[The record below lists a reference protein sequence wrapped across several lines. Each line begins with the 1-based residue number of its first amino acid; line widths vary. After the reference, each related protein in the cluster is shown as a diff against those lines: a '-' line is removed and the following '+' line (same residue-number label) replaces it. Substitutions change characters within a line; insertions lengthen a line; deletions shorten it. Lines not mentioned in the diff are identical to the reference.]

1 MSLLEELS
9 QSELITLVK
18 QLKEENAMMNRDNIA
33 FEKANLT
40 LAKQIFE
47 ANKILDEIEPDHVLY
62 QYWTVMFK
70 ELREALR

>member
-47 ANKILDEIEPDHVLY
+47 ANKILDEIEPDYVLY